1 MAGTVR
7 DGTLSATPG
16 AARHSPDGPRHAA
29 RSHPRSWPY
38 ILGLLVLDGAVTG
51 WVWPTLTRPLWY
63 DEAWRAY
70 HLSIG
75 AGWFSALRSA
85 NAPLPLGWYALER
98 GMIATFGNTAFVLRL
113 PDILALPVTTLLT
126 YALARWWLGRPAA
139 AIIAAAV
146 TVNGSLIVYGMQLK
160 SYLPEAACAA
170 AVVLLWLRARRAAED
185 GRSPLPAQAGLLIC
199 GITSLSALLLLAPL
213 LLIDLGAALAVLRPA
228 GRGAGRR
235 TTPWRRD
242 PAARRL
248 PGAVAVGVAALAH
261 LTFFVLPQSY
271 LTKTPYWAGFFLH
284 RATGWHQLRT
294 AGADL
299 ASRSLTDALLRPD
312 GQYGSPFV
320 GSKLLTPSAGWV
332 VLALT
337 IGLVVAWSAGLVG
350 AARSRDGRALV
361 AAILGAIALVV
372 VGGALK
378 QWPAGWVRANLFLLP
393 PLYVLAGV
401 GARSLVRAARA
412 PGGAVGT
419 LLGVVVTVAALGFA
433 GLAVTVGIGRVD
445 EVRTTAHDP
454 LLLGD
459 LSQLVAVQKA
469 QAHPGDVQIVV
480 SWRKDLEQWYKPQ
493 QYYAFYADETRAGTA
508 VTNNDTLL
516 LPPGG
521 AFGDPIK
528 AFLAA
533 RPHAGAVFLVT
544 YNLVPDQARDNL
556 LTFLRGQGWCPAPGA
571 ASSPP
576 PWLLTGQ
583 LNRLTRCAG

>member
-1 MAGTVR
+1 MTETVP
-7 DGTLSATPG
+7 DAAVGATPSV
-16 AARHSPDGPRHAA
+16 ARRPSDGPRHAA
-29 RSHPRSWPY
+29 QPRHRGWPY
-38 ILGLLVLDGAVTG
+38 LLLLLALDGVVIG

-75 AGWFSALRSA
+75 AGWFSALKSA

-98 GMIATFGNTAFVLRL
+98 GMITTFGNTAFVLRV
-113 PDILALPVTTLLT
+113 PDIVALPVTTLLT

-139 AIIAAAV
+139 AIVAAAL
-146 TVNGSLIVYGMQLK
+146 TINGSLIVYGLQVK

-170 AVVLLWLRARRAAED
+170 AVVLLWLRARRAAD
-185 GRSPLPAQAGLLIC
+185 NGRSPLPAQAGLLIC

-213 LLIDLGAALAVLRPA
+213 LLADLGAALAAVPRS
-228 GRGAGRR
+228 RR

-242 PAARRL
+242 PATKRL
-248 PGAVAVGVAALAH
+248 PGAVLVGAASLAH
-261 LTFFVLPQSY
+261 LKFFVLPQSY

-284 RATGWHQLRT
+284 RDTWWDQVRT

-299 ASRSLTDALLRPD
+299 ASRSLTGALLRPD

-320 GSKLLTPSAGWV
+320 GSKLLTPITGWILLV
-332 VLALT
+332 LT
-337 IGLVVAWSAGLVG
+337 IGLLVGWFAGIVG
-350 AARSRDGRALV
+350 AARSRDGRALL
-361 AAILGAIALVV
+361 AAILGAIALVL
-372 VGGALK
+372 VGGAMR

-401 GARSLVRAARA
+401 GVRTLVRAARA
-412 PGGAVGT
+412 PGGAFAAT
-419 LLGVVVTVAALGFA
+419 LGVALALAGLGFA
-433 GLAVTVGIGRVD
+433 GLAATVGAGRVNQ
-445 EVRTTAHDP
+445 VRATAHDP

-459 LSQLVAVQKA
+459 MDRLVAAEKA
-469 QAHPGDVQIVV
+469 QARPGDAQIVV
-480 SWRKDLEQWYKPQ
+480 SWRDDLEQWYKPQ

-508 VTNNDTLL
+508 VTNHNTLL

-521 AFGDPIK
+521 TFGDPIK

-533 RPHAGAVFLVT
+533 RPDAGAIFLVT

-556 LTFLRGQGWCPAPGA
+556 LTFLGRQGWCLPPGGA
-571 ASSPP
+571 ASRPQWP
-576 PWLLTGQ
+576 LTGQ
-583 LNRLTRCAG
+583 LSRLTRCAG